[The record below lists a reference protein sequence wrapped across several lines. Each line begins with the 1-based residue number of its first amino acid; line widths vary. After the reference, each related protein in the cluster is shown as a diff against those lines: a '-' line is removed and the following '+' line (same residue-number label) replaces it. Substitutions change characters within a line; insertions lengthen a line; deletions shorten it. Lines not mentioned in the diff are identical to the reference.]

1 MKRTGFYG
9 DQSVDYRQS
18 VFESPTAVKAFRV
31 TYTVPL
37 ESTAHEDFA
46 SELGAAMQVVGLLR
60 VIRGSRR
67 GSVTV
72 QAL

>member
-1 MKRTGFYG
+1 MKTTGSG
-9 DQSVDYRQS
+9 AVQSVDYRQS
-18 VFESPTAVKAFRV
+18 VVECPTAARVFRV

-37 ESTAHEDFA
+37 VSTEHEFFA
-46 SELGAAMQVVGLLR
+46 TDLGASMHVLGLLR
-60 VIRGSRR
+60 VIRASRR